1 VNNKCGLFSRS
12 SHRYI
17 VRIKEKRLGM
27 KTGNKRDIATSF
39 TSLMFLVIGIS
50 GVMLYFH
57 FYDMQV
63 RELHE
68 TLGLVFVVATIFHIF
83 VNWKSMKNY
92 FSKKIFIFA
101 LIMTALLA
109 SGFIVKSLN
118 QDVNPKLL
126 VIQSVLKAPLEKSF
140 DLFNVKYDDAVKK
153 LEKQNIRILDNKTI
167 FEVAKASKTSPFR
180 IVLIITSQNE
190 NNR

>member
-1 VNNKCGLFSRS
+1 
-12 SHRYI
+12 
-17 VRIKEKRLGM
+17 M

-92 FSKKIFIFA
+92 FSKTIFIFA
-101 LIMTALLA
+101 LIMTTLVA
-109 SGFIVKSLN
+109 SGFIIKSLN

-126 VIQSVLKAPLEKSF
+126 VIQSILKAPLEKSF
-140 DLFNVKYDDAVKK
+140 DLLDVKYNDAIKK
-153 LEKQNIRILDNKTI
+153 LEVQNIKILGNKTI
-167 FEVAKASKTSPFR
+167 FEIAKANETSPFR
-180 IVLIITSQNE
+180 IVLIITSKDKK
-190 NNR
+190 